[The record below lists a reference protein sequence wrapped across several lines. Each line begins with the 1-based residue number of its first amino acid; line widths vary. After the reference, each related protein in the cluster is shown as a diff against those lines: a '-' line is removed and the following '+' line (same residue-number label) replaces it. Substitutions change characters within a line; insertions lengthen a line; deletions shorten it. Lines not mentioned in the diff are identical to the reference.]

1 MAKRDQERKRIW
13 EDRNSERKSKIWC
26 QKVNERE
33 KTKMVIITRQQ
44 EHEGRREKQLE
55 SKEERTDGMQV
66 LRRSFFWKPQEA
78 MPRQYIYF
86 LFLLSCRSLCFN
98 FLILYSNSMRWVG
111 TIVITI
117 LTDKKS

>member
-66 LRRSFFWKPQEA
+66 LRRSFFWKTTGSHAETVH
-78 MPRQYIYF
+78 
-86 LFLLSCRSLCFN
+86 LFLIPAFMS
-98 FLILYSNSMRWVG
+98 
-111 TIVITI
+111 
-117 LTDKKS
+117 